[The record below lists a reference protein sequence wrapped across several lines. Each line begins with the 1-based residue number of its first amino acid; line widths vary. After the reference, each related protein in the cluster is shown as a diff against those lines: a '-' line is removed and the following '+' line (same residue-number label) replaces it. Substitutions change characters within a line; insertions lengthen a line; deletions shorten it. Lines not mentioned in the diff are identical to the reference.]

1 MWIFRQFKSIF
12 EIFVFFIIVCLLQ
25 HFVYWNSE
33 YTASYSIKEIKISYS
48 NMNRGIVN
56 ISASNC
62 LESNLNLNSNI
73 NNCTKVR
80 NDNSEI
86 NQESLFNP
94 NQLLLSEPSY
104 DICSNKTIL
113 VAIVMTAPDFFSKR
127 SLIRKTWGKMEKYSN
142 ISVVFLVGKSRQE
155 YINEMV
161 RQENLIYR
169 DILQYDFLDSYYKRT
184 AKVIMGFK
192 WISQFCKFAKYLM
205 KVDDDIL
212 VNTQQVLHFL
222 NSLKVKR
229 MKKTWIGRC
238 HSKEPV
244 NRNSSSKYFV
254 SYLNYKN
261 KYLPPFCVG
270 SAYLL
275 TIDLI
280 HVLYDTSLQKYP
292 PFHLEDAYIG
302 FLLLNLN
309 ITYDIHGIEK
319 KFLGRNW
326 PNHQFKTNLKKI
338 KEKYFFIW
346 AHDLNYFENT
356 WKSLEFGTRII
367 KRKYK

>member
-1 MWIFRQFKSIF
+1 MIIQKSCFKNRFSNFTILL
-12 EIFVFFIIVCLLQ
+12 IVFFLSNLVLIN
-25 HFVYWNSE
+25 YK
-33 YTASYSIKEIKISYS
+33 YTITKRKISYLTI
-48 NMNRGIVN
+48 NGDNLKLYE
-56 ISASNC
+56 SNC
-62 LESNLNLNSNI
+62 LESMLNLNTNI
-73 NNCTKVR
+73 NNCTKIII
-80 NDNSEI
+80 DN

-222 NSLKVKR
+222 KSLKVKR
-229 MKKTWIGRC
+229 LKKTWFGRC
-238 HSKEPV
+238 YLNEPV
-244 NRNSSSKYFV
+244 NRNSSSKLFV
-254 SYLNYKN
+254 SYFYYKKRN
-261 KYLPPFCVG
+261 LPPFCAG
-270 SAYLL
+270 SAYIL
-275 TIDLI
+275 TIDLV
-280 HVLYDTSLQKYP
+280 HLLYDKSLQKYP
-292 PFHLEDAYIG
+292 PFDLEDAYIG
-302 FLLLNLN
+302 FILSNFN
-309 ITYDIHGIEK
+309 ITYGIYGIEK
-319 KFLGRNW
+319 KSIGENSLNYL
-326 PNHQFKTNLKKI
+326 FKKNIKKI
-338 KEKYFFIW
+338 RKKFFFIW
-346 AHDLNYFENT
+346 SLDFNDFENT
-356 WKSLEFGTRII
+356 WKYLEYGKQFI
-367 KRKYK
+367 KPKKEKN